1 MLSHS
6 PFTDNRLGSC
16 LRLLGHADAIL
27 LTGDAVYALQ
37 PGSEPL
43 RQLAER
49 QLATRLFALE
59 EDLLARA
66 IDPAGSAQAIDYSG
80 FVELSIRFDKVNSWL

>member
-1 MLSHS
+1 M
-6 PFTDNRLGSC
+6 
-16 LRLLGHADAIL
+16 
-27 LTGDAVYALQ
+27 YALQ